1 MIDLPKWSTDGPNIM
16 AADQLAAVRDHIDQV
31 GFVAVL
37 WWHYYGS
44 QAPTPLVFGDF
55 AVFMEFLKTEPEE
68 GDAVDIWPFPS
79 DSGQCI
85 AHGKMPN
92 ALGQVPEGGAY

>member
-1 MIDLPKWSTDGPNIM
+1 MIDPPKWSTAGPNIM
-16 AADQLAAVRDHIDQV
+16 AADQLAAVRDHIDRV

-44 QAPTPLVFGDF
+44 QAPTPLAFGDF
-55 AVFMEFLKTEPEE
+55 DVFRAFLETQPEE

-79 DSGQCI
+79 DDAQRI
-85 AHGKMPN
+85 ARGKIPN
-92 ALGQVPEGGAY
+92 ALGQVPECGAY